1 MLQASRELKQGEQ
14 RENPTS
20 TLPTPYL
27 NRFKQARNELQPGEQ
42 RENTILNSLS
52 KLNLL
57 RLLLKLLLLSLKP
70 GEQRENTIL
79 NSLSKL
85 KLLSKQKAG

>member
-1 MLQASRELKQGEQ
+1 LLQASRKLKQGEQ

-27 NRFKQARNELQPGEQ
+27 NCFKQAKSGLQPGEQ

-57 RLLLKLLLLSLKP
+57 VLLKP

-79 NSLSKL
+79 NSLSKQN
-85 KLLSKQKAG
+85 LLSKQKAG